1 MLTLAEVK
9 ALLVL
14 LAIGLLVY
22 AVIDCGRTPEQEVPG
37 GIPRSAWLVLVI
49 IVPILGPLLWIF
61 ASRSDQ
67 NSPGR
72 GDRAPRGPRP
82 GGGGTSGRR
91 SSRPLGPDDDPD
103 FLRGI

>member
-1 MLTLAEVK
+1 VK

-14 LAIGLLVY
+14 LAIGLLTY
-22 AVIDCGRTPEQEVPG
+22 AVIDCSRTPEQEVPS

-49 IVPILGPLLWIF
+49 VIPIIGPVLWLV

-67 NSPGR
+67 NSAGGNTRRPG
-72 GDRAPRGPRP
+72 GPRP
-82 GGGGTSGRR
+82 GGGAGSRRPSG
-91 SSRPLGPDDDPD
+91 PLGPDDDPD

>member
-1 MLTLAEVK
+1 VLTLAK
-9 ALLVL
+9 MRALLVL

-22 AVIDCGRTPEQEVPG
+22 SVIDCSRTPEQEVPG

-49 IVPILGPLLWIF
+49 VVPILGPLLWIF

-67 NSPGR
+67 SSAGGGNR
-72 GDRAPRGPRP
+72 RPRGPRP
-82 GGGGTSGRR
+82 GGGGSARR
-91 SSRPLGPDDDPD
+91 PTRPMGPDDDPD

>member
-1 MLTLAEVK
+1 MR

-22 AVIDCGRTPEQEVPG
+22 SVIDCSRTPEQEVPG

-67 NSPGR
+67 NSAGGGSR
-72 GDRAPRGPRP
+72 RPRGPRP
-82 GGGGTSGRR
+82 GGGASGRR
-91 SSRPLGPDDDPD
+91 PSRPMGPDDDPD